1 MRAMETLIAQKL
13 IRFTGVSNFDAQQVQ
28 QAEAALKNER
38 LACDQVLYHLGD
50 RGVERRLVPY
60 CAQREIA
67 VVAYSPFGHKAFP
80 AIKALER
87 VARRHNATPRQVVLN
102 FLTRDSSVFTI
113 PKAGNPD
120 HVREN
125 AGAADLQLTEEDIA
139 EIDRAF
145 PAPDHDVPLG
155 MI

>member
-1 MRAMETLIAQKL
+1 
-13 IRFTGVSNFDAQQVQ
+13 
-28 QAEAALKNER
+28 
-38 LACDQVLYHLGD
+38 
-50 RGVERRLVPY
+50 
-60 CAQREIA
+60 
-67 VVAYSPFGHKAFP
+67 
-80 AIKALER
+80 
-87 VARRHNATPRQVVLN
+87 VVLN